1 MTKHACWEVLAENL
15 GGVRGAVIPC
25 HIELLGVLYTE
36 VRAHV
41 VGVERQA
48 DVESLVAVDLLIVA
62 KDAVDVGGVE
72 LVKDLDLGALGPD
85 D

>member
-1 MTKHACWEVLAENL
+1 MTKHACWEVLAEDL
-15 GGVRGAVIPC
+15 GGVRGAVVPC